1 MSHSF
6 PAYLSAAA
14 AAPPRLLS
22 GKPCAY
28 GKLEVYVSVI
38 HCYRTGNLR
47 KNHLKKVAK
56 LILQAVNSKI
66 NSNYSVGLRI
76 YCADRKKTFSSQAKT
91 GPCLYNP
98 KHLAVS
104 VISGRGRIYFCLFLC
119 FYCLR
124 FLILLDLRQR
134 GIQNIHELF
143 PCYSLIFKEVFC
155 Q

>member
-1 MSHSF
+1 MSPSF

-66 NSNYSVGLRI
+66 NGNYSVGLRI
-76 YCADRKKTFSSQAKT
+76 YCADRKKTFSSPAKIPSPKAILPEFLHVT
-91 GPCLYNP
+91 VRVLNSYNSFIAASRQS
-98 KHLAVS
+98 AVP
-104 VISGRGRIYFCLFLC
+104 
-119 FYCLR
+119 
-124 FLILLDLRQR
+124 LITHGIDLICKLRQ
-134 GIQNIHELF
+134 I
-143 PCYSLIFKEVFC
+143 LICAAFIMTDNRH
-155 Q
+155 

>member
-76 YCADRKKTFSSQAKT
+76 YCADRKKTFSSPAKIPSPKAILPEFLHVT
-91 GPCLYNP
+91 VRVLNSYN
-98 KHLAVS
+98 K
-104 VISGRGRIYFCLFLC
+104 R
-119 FYCLR
+119 
-124 FLILLDLRQR
+124 
-134 GIQNIHELF
+134 
-143 PCYSLIFKEVFC
+143 
-155 Q
+155 